1 MKFKTIT
8 IHQKWS
14 DAYEDWFATTEEK
27 RSFKEQLLSIHSQKV
42 NLNNRRS
49 VDSYF
54 SQLKKNKLPIST
66 EAENYANQFFGLN
79 RKNL

>member
-1 MKFKTIT
+1 MNFKTIT
-8 IHQKWS
+8 IHQKWAS
-14 DAYEDWFATTEEK
+14 AYDDWRATSEEK

-42 NLNNRRS
+42 NINNHRS

-54 SQLKKNKLPIST
+54 SQLKNNKLPIHA